1 MSPDSRSI
9 SPVWDKSL
17 LPTQHCLLSVSQT
30 AVLYSPLSGLHS
42 PWLEN
47 LIIKPEQKI
56 DAHCMHCQRVQSEDG
71 CRMLIVSCN
80 TITVH
85 SAFEV
90 TKTLLPK
97 QQHRVWNIVQ
107 VPALGKTL
115 RCTHRQKKVNPVRAG
130 RVFTWH
136 SLTGPDILQGRRC

>member
-1 MSPDSRSI
+1 MSPDSKSI

-17 LPTQHCLLSVSQT
+17 LPTQHCLLSVSQI
-30 AVLYSPLSGLHS
+30 AVLCSPWLGFHF

-47 LIIKPEQKI
+47 LKINPEQKI
-56 DAHCMHCQRVQSEDG
+56 DEHCTHCQRVRPEDG
-71 CRMLIVSCN
+71 CRMLIVSCS
-80 TITVH
+80 TVTVK

-97 QQHRVWNIVQ
+97 QQHRVCDIVQ

-115 RCTHRQKKVNPVRAG
+115 RCTHRQKKVKLVRAG

-136 SLTGPDILQGRRC
+136 SLTGPDIL